1 MPASRLEGYRFSEP
15 LPIVVIPLQGFLYIR
30 VRQTISLSVEP
41 AGQHRLI
48 DAVIAINEAPTLAG
62 AFQVLADTALALLGS
77 DALGVVVWDD
87 DLAVGEIVAGAGPA
101 TSWIGQHIPSDP
113 LVLASLSTGEPY
125 AGPPVL
131 DGLVGEIAAAGAA
144 MATNVRVPLLT
155 ESCRATFHASWNS
168 PLESADATEAAHLLH
183 TLTRLTTLAERTLR
197 QREHDQL
204 ENVLSGVGDGVVL
217 RSGGQTI
224 VNHAAR
230 AILALPEG
238 QEFRSA
244 LFDPRALDGTP
255 FDPHPDDQPGQK
267 TIDTGV
273 GGRFTIRATALDGR
287 ELVLEGGVSPVGTG
301 SVIVFRDVTDEHLR
315 HQLNQETLNALFDA
329 IPMAISVADSQTHQI
344 VAVNRAFCEL
354 VGRPAG
360 EVVGAQPPY
369 PWWGEDEAELDIG
382 FVPGTSID
390 RVYRRPDGRPTPV
403 HKSVHAIP
411 GDDGQPALILAVIE
425 DLAEERRVQQ
435 QLVQSG
441 KLAAIGELAAGV
453 AHEINN
459 PLFAILGLTE
469 FLLKEAET
477 GSKAASRLELIQQ
490 TGLEIKEIVRALL
503 DFARENAE
511 ERHVVSLEEVVR
523 STVDLIR
530 RTNAHKGIELVDDYE
545 DADVLVNASPNQLK
559 QIFLNLIANARQAMP
574 EGGTVS
580 IVVRREGSLAVA
592 TVTDDGP
599 GIEPAVANRIFEP
612 FFTTKRLTGGTGL
625 GLSVSLGI
633 AEGHGGRL
641 TVASEEGSGAAF
653 TLCLPIADT
662 EAV

>member
-1 MPASRLEGYRFSEP
+1 
-15 LPIVVIPLQGFLYIR
+15 
-30 VRQTISLSVEP
+30 VRHTISLPVEP
-41 AGQHRLI
+41 AGQHQLI

-62 AFQVLADTALALLGS
+62 AFQVLADTGLALLGS
-77 DALGVVVWDD
+77 DALWVVVWDD
-87 DLAVGEIVAGAGPA
+87 DLAAGEIVAGAGPGA
-101 TSWIGQHIPSDP
+101 GWIGQRIPSDP
-113 LVLASLSTGEPY
+113 LVLESLATGEPY

-131 DGLVGEIAAAGAA
+131 DGLVGEIATAGAS

-155 ESCRATFHASWNS
+155 ESCRATFHASWS
-168 PLESADATEAAHLLH
+168 APLDSAEATDAAHVLH

-204 ENVLSGVGDGVVL
+204 ENVLGGVGDGVVL

-224 VNHAAR
+224 VNPAAR
-230 AILALPEG
+230 AILALPDEL
-238 QEFRSA
+238 EFRSA

-255 FDPHPDDQPGQK
+255 FETQSDDRPGE
-267 TIDTGV
+267 TTTGAGV

-287 ELVLEGGVSPVGTG
+287 ELVLEGSVSPVGAG
-301 SVIVFRDVTDEHLR
+301 SVIVFRDVTTEHLR

-344 VAVNRAFCEL
+344 VAVNRAFCQL

-360 EVVGAQPPY
+360 EVVGAEPPY
-369 PWWGEDEAELDIG
+369 PWWGDDEAQFDDR
-382 FVPGTSID
+382 FVPGASID

-403 HKSVHAIP
+403 RKSVHAIP
-411 GDDGQPALILAVIE
+411 GDDGEPALILAVIE

-469 FLLKEAET
+469 FLLKESEA

-545 DADVLVNASPNQLK
+545 SGDVLVNASPNQLK

-574 EGGTVS
+574 GGGNVS
-580 IVVRREGSLAVA
+580 VVVRREGGLAVA
-592 TVTDDGP
+592 TVSDDGP
-599 GIEPAVANRIFEP
+599 GIEPAVADRIFEP

-633 AEGHGGRL
+633 AEAHGGRL
-641 TVASEEGSGAAF
+641 TVASEPGFGAAF
-653 TLCLPIADT
+653 TLCLPIADNG
-662 EAV
+662 AV